1 MFTFSIISNYSLKIE
16 KQERKLNIYNCLMKE
31 GRPSIRRTP
40 DFDTYR
46 GLREERGFEE
56 RAIHNGTNV

>member
-16 KQERKLNIYNCLMKE
+16 KQERKSNIYNCLMKE

-40 DFDTYR
+40 DFDT
-46 GLREERGFEE
+46 
-56 RAIHNGTNV
+56 H